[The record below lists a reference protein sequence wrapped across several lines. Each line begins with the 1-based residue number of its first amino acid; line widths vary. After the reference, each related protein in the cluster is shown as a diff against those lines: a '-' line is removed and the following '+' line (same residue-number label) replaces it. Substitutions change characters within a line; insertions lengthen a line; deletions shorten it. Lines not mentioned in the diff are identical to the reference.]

1 MQKKHLA
8 QLTEADLGKLVGIDI
23 GWQQIEK
30 GKLTDFYGSMDEELN
45 AIVAVEID
53 DNLTFFLPPDGSIFI
68 GD

>member
-1 MQKKHLA
+1 M
-8 QLTEADLGKLVGIDI
+8 VGIDI

-53 DNLTFFLPPDGSIFI
+53 DNLTFFLEPNAII
-68 GD
+68 YI

>member
-1 MQKKHLA
+1 VQKKHLTD
-8 QLTEADLGKLVGIDI
+8 LTEADLGKMVGIDI

-53 DNLTFFLPPDGSIFI
+53 DNLTFFLEPNAII
-68 GD
+68 YI